1 MGMYSSVGASFVLV
15 LSAVSLIC
23 SDELKMRICVCIYIY
38 IHIYIYIYI
47 YVYIFICIC
56 QVLNN
61 IYETLNT
68 RVIQRKYMSF

>member
-23 SDELKMRICVCIYIY
+23 SEELKMRICVCV
-38 IHIYIYIYI
+38 YIYIYI
-47 YVYIFICIC
+47 YIFICIC
-56 QVLNN
+56 QELNN

>member
-38 IHIYIYIYI
+38 ILCI
-47 YVYIFICIC
+47 YIFICIYIFMCIC
-56 QVLNN
+56 QVLN
-61 IYETLNT
+61 
-68 RVIQRKYMSF
+68 K

>member
-23 SDELKMRICVCIYIY
+23 SDELKMRICVCV
-38 IHIYIYIYI
+38 YIYIYI
-47 YVYIFICIC
+47 YIFICIC

>member
-23 SDELKMRICVCIYIY
+23 SDELKMRICVCV
-38 IHIYIYIYI
+38 YIYIYI
-47 YVYIFICIC
+47 ICIC

>member
-23 SDELKMRICVCIYIY
+23 SDELKMRICVCV
-38 IHIYIYIYI
+38 YIYIYI
-47 YVYIFICIC
+47 ICIC

-68 RVIQRKYMSF
+68 RVIQRKYMNF

>member
-23 SDELKMRICVCIYIY
+23 SDELKIRICVCIYI
-38 IHIYIYIYI
+38 
-47 YVYIFICIC
+47 YIFICIC

>member
-15 LSAVSLIC
+15 LSAVSLIR
-23 SDELKMRICVCIYIY
+23 SDELEMRMCVCIYIY
-38 IHIYIYIYI
+38 I
-47 YVYIFICIC
+47 YIFICIC

>member
-38 IHIYIYIYI
+38 I
-47 YVYIFICIC
+47 YIFICIC

>member
-23 SDELKMRICVCIYIY
+23 SDELKMRICVYIY
-38 IHIYIYIYI
+38 I
-47 YVYIFICIC
+47 YIFICIC

>member
-38 IHIYIYIYI
+38 IYIYI
-47 YVYIFICIC
+47 YIFICIC

>member
-1 MGMYSSVGASFVLV
+1 MYSSVGASFVLV
-15 LSAVSLIC
+15 LSGVSLIC

-38 IHIYIYIYI
+38 IYI
-47 YVYIFICIC
+47 YIFICIC

>member
-15 LSAVSLIC
+15 LSTVSLIC
-23 SDELKMRICVCIYIY
+23 SDELKMRMCVY
-38 IHIYIYIYI
+38 IYIYIYI
-47 YVYIFICIC
+47 FICTC

-68 RVIQRKYMSF
+68 RMIQRKYMSF

>member
-23 SDELKMRICVCIYIY
+23 SDELKMRICVCMY
-38 IHIYIYIYI
+38 IYIYIYI
-47 YVYIFICIC
+47 YIFICIC

>member
-23 SDELKMRICVCIYIY
+23 SEELKMRICV
-38 IHIYIYIYI
+38 YIYIYI
-47 YVYIFICIC
+47 YIFICIC

-68 RVIQRKYMSF
+68 RVIQRKENI

>member
-23 SDELKMRICVCIYIY
+23 SDELKMRICVCVY
-38 IHIYIYIYI
+38 IYIYIYI
-47 YVYIFICIC
+47 YIFICIC

>member
-23 SDELKMRICVCIYIY
+23 SDELKMRICV
-38 IHIYIYIYI
+38 YIYIYI
-47 YVYIFICIC
+47 YIFICIC

>member
-23 SDELKMRICVCIYIY
+23 SDELKMRICVCVY
-38 IHIYIYIYI
+38 IYIYIYI
-47 YVYIFICIC
+47 YIFICIY